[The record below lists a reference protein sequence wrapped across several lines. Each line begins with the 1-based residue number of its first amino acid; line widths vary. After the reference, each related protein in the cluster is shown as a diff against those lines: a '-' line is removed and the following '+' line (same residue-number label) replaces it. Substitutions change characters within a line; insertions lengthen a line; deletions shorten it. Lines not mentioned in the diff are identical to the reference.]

1 VNYNA
6 KYVVRLTEE
15 ERKSLHTVVKKG
27 KVAAAKRSRAQI
39 LLKADA
45 GPNDSGLSDLQIAEA
60 LGVAVST
67 VHRTRQQ
74 YVEEGL
80 EQALARKSARGHRPR
95 KLDGVKEAHL
105 VAVACGPPP
114 QGRARWT
121 LRLLASKLIKLEIV
135 DTISKNTVGRTLK
148 KTNSSLG

>member
-1 VNYNA
+1 
-6 KYVVRLTEE
+6 
-15 ERKSLHTVVKKG
+15 
-27 KVAAAKRSRAQI
+27 
-39 LLKADA
+39 
-45 GPNDSGLSDLQIAEA
+45 
-60 LGVAVST
+60 
-67 VHRTRQQ
+67 
-74 YVEEGL
+74 
-80 EQALARKSARGHRPR
+80 
-95 KLDGVKEAHL
+95 VKEAHL